1 MNELGQAEL
10 EQIIIQTPTADG
22 VVEGSLWSFY
32 ESIGAG
38 GIEISDDGYIW
49 TDGTLI
55 PTNGEPYMDVSPN
68 DLYVL
73 MEQYIIQDIALPAN
87 CVTENGVTNCFPP
100 DDIGDNT
107 DGLGENQ
114 NNNSPLIK
122 LAAIGLL
129 IYVIVN
135 VK

>member
-10 EQIIIQTPTADG
+10 EQIIIGIPYADG
-22 VVEGSLWSFY
+22 IVEGSLWSFY
-32 ESIGAG
+32 EAIGAG
-38 GIEISDDGYIW
+38 GIQISDDGYIW

-68 DLYVL
+68 DLYIL
-73 MEQYIIQDIALPAN
+73 MGDYITQDIAGAN
-87 CVTENGVTNCFPP
+87 P
-100 DDIGDNT
+100 DITPDEEIYT
-107 DGLGENQ
+107 DGSGEDE
-114 NNNSPLIK
+114 NNNKPLIK

>member
-10 EQIIIQTPTADG
+10 EQIIVEFPTADG
-22 VVEGSLWSFY
+22 VSEGSLWSFY
-32 ESIGAG
+32 EAIGAG

-49 TDGTLI
+49 SDGTLI

-68 DLYVL
+68 DLYIL
-73 MEQYIIQDIALPAN
+73 MGDYITQDIEGGGDI
-87 CVTENGVTNCFPP
+87 VIDEN
-100 DDIGDNT
+100 DIT
-107 DGLGENQ
+107 DGSGDDQ
-114 NNNSPLIK
+114 NNNTSLIK

-135 VK
+135 VKK